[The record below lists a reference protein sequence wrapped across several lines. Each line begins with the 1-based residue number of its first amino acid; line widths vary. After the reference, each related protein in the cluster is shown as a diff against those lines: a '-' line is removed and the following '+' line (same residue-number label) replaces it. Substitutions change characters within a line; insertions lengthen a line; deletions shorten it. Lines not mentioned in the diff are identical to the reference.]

1 LQNEWSFPMPAED
14 LSLSSSSISPKPIE
28 RIGATSRTVTRHDI
42 ATAIMQRLPALSR
55 REAQQIFECAL
66 QEIAAALSERGE
78 CVKLHEFGTFFVR
91 ESVRRIG
98 HDPLEAEGGGVRR
111 RKTVNFRPSLA
122 LKQKVE
128 KR

>member
-1 LQNEWSFPMPAED
+1 MPPED
-14 LSLSSSSISPKPIE
+14 QPLSSSSSSPEPIE
-28 RIGATSRTVTRHDI
+28 RAGENSRTLTRHDI
-42 ATAIMQRLPALSR
+42 ATAITKRVPALSR

-91 ESVRRIG
+91 ESARRIG
-98 HDPLEAEGGGVRR
+98 QDPLEAEGAGVRR

>member
-1 LQNEWSFPMPAED
+1 M
-14 LSLSSSSISPKPIE
+14 K
-28 RIGATSRTVTRHDI
+28 
-42 ATAIMQRLPALSR
+42 RLPALSR
-55 REAQQIFECAL
+55 REARRVVECTL
-66 QEIAAALSERGE
+66 REIAAALSDRDE

-91 ESVRRIG
+91 ESAGRTG
-98 HDPLEAEGGGVRR
+98 DDPVEADGAGLRR

>member
-1 LQNEWSFPMPAED
+1 M
-14 LSLSSSSISPKPIE
+14 
-28 RIGATSRTVTRHDI
+28 TRYDI
-42 ATAIMQRLPALSR
+42 ATAIMKRVPALSR

-78 CVKLHEFGTFFVR
+78 SVKLHEFGTFFVR
-91 ESVRRIG
+91 EGARRIG
-98 HDPLEAEGGGVRR
+98 SLEGEGAGFRR

-122 LKQKVE
+122 LRQKVE